1 MRKSKKQNNLM
12 ILYAIRYGTIVF
24 LTALFIWILIFW
36 LLQEHKNE
44 LIKGVKKE
52 FQDIVLEIDEL
63 LVCQRDLANEIYLN
77 TLTRP
82 SYMNSSYVQALK
94 GLEQLNVFK
103 NSLEIN
109 DYLFL
114 KYSEES
120 LFIETGTISI
130 SAYAQSFL
138 RLNDDSARKLE
149 LAMEDYTKVSV
160 LNLMDKNGR
169 YSLAYLYPMP
179 NTYPGADKMIG
190 FLIKSSTLQK
200 YIERYIW
207 DMPIYLIAVGYEGEV
222 LFEINQLE
230 NIEKLEELRVRLLAE
245 EQSQI
250 KDYSIDT
257 YQFTNGISFRVA
269 IGNEKVFETLNQLFG
284 RILLFVVLVLG
295 VLIILLYFLNQIN
308 VREVQKIRDE
318 LLQYNQSGVE
328 LCNNE
333 IQQIKYLLHR
343 MYMKQEDQQKTQILT
358 KRAMS
363 RQIARQ
369 LCSGTHGQEEVLT
382 EMLRV
387 FCPSF
392 TGEAYIVLGVVS
404 EEPKEKIVDSL
415 TGEYPF
421 SLYAIDNCNN
431 CSVISFI
438 IGLKCGEYSTE
449 DITKIAEQLACF
461 VDKSGLTHLFI
472 VTGRAY
478 QSYFDMNKSFDE
490 MLTLAYYV
498 LSKGYTKKINIFQEE
513 MIERR
518 AACIGDKG
526 VILLKGALQKHD
538 VKEAGKVLCDIMDE
552 IGGGEDPIIQRFQG
566 YVLLQLLYEKFSDM
580 GLDSRTLES
589 LLTKDFDEKAKKNA
603 LKILTKISVKP
614 VECNQEILDYINSN
628 YKDSALN
635 LDTLAVRFHKSV
647 SVISRD
653 IKKLCGQNYTD
664 YISELRLEEACRLLR
679 ETSMSVQEITFEV
692 GYMDKASFR
701 RKFKAKTGVL
711 PGEYRMAYKETKDGC

>member
-1 MRKSKKQNNLM
+1 MRKSKKQYSLM
-12 ILYAIRYGTIVF
+12 ISYAIRYGIIVF
-24 LTALFIWILIFW
+24 LTALFIWVLIFW
-36 LLQEHKNE
+36 LLQEHKTE
-44 LIKGVKKE
+44 LMKGIKKE
-52 FQDIVLEIDEL
+52 FEDIVLDVDEL
-63 LVCQRDLANEIYLN
+63 MVSQYETAGEIYFN

-82 SYMNSSYVQALK
+82 SSMNSSYVNALK

-103 NSLEIN
+103 NTLEIN

-114 KYSEES
+114 QYSEDR
-120 LFIETGTISI
+120 LFIESGTISI
-130 SAYAQSFL
+130 PAYTRSFL
-138 RLNDDSARKLE
+138 HLSEDSAVKLT
-149 LAMEDYTKVSV
+149 LAMEDYTQVSV
-160 LNLMDKNGR
+160 LSLVDENGR
-169 YSLAYLYPMP
+169 YLLAYLYPMP
-179 NTYPGADKMIG
+179 NTYGGTDKMIG
-190 FLIKSSTLQK
+190 FLIKASTLQK
-200 YIERYIW
+200 YIERYIR
-207 DMPIYLIAVGYEGEV
+207 DMPLYVVAVGDEGEI
-222 LFEINQLE
+222 LFEINQLG
-230 NIEKLEELRVRLLAE
+230 NIEKQAELRARLLTVE
-245 EQSQI
+245 ESRH
-250 KDYSIDT
+250 KDYSVDT
-257 YQFTNGISFRVA
+257 YESASGITFHVA
-269 IGNEKVFETLNQLFG
+269 IGNEQVFENLNQLIG

-295 VLIILLYFLNQIN
+295 SMIILLYFVNHAN
-308 VREVQKIRDE
+308 VREVQKIRDG
-318 LLQYNQSGVE
+318 LLHYSQGDVE

-343 MYMKQEDQQKTQILT
+343 MYVKQEDQEKNQILT
-358 KRAMS
+358 KSAMS

-369 LCSGTHGQEEVLT
+369 LCSGALGHEEVLT

-438 IGLKCGEYSTE
+438 IGIKCGEYSTA
-449 DITKIAEQLACF
+449 DITEMAEQLACF
-461 VDKSGLTHLFI
+461 VDKLGLTHLFI

-498 LSKGYTKKINIFQEE
+498 LSKGCTKKINIFQEE
-513 MIERR
+513 MIEWR
-518 AACIGDKG
+518 ASCIDDKD
-526 VILLKGALQKHD
+526 VILLKGALQKRD
-538 VKEAGKVLCDIMDE
+538 VKEAEKVLCQVMNE
-552 IGGGEDPIIQRFQG
+552 ISNRQNPIIQRFQV
-566 YVLLQLLYEKFSDM
+566 YVLTQLLYEEFSAM
-580 GLDSRTLES
+580 GMDSQALDS
-589 LLTKDFDEKAKKNA
+589 LLTKEFDEKAKKNV

-614 VECNQEILDYINSN
+614 VDYNQEILDYINSN
-628 YKDSALN
+628 YTDSTLN
-635 LDTLAVRFHKSV
+635 LDALAVKFHKSV

-679 ETSMSVQEITFEV
+679 ETSMSVQDITFEV